1 MCCINNVREKW
12 IISLVLVA
20 VLFSLGVAVPM
31 ILISWPG
38 DECLLFVS
46 VRGRAL
52 IYGHPAGCNFISAS
66 HCLLALAA
74 LVFFIIL
81 LASRRRA
88 TTTTN
93 PKNPS
98 NGSVRSLR
106 GSIAGHSMVSSFG
119 PAAKPT
125 ITLITFSMVIFLFVL
140 VTAIVMLSGYMV
152 SCG

>member
-1 MCCINNVREKW
+1 MCCYNNVREKW
-12 IISLVLVA
+12 IISLVLVG

-31 ILISWPG
+31 ILITWPG

-66 HCLLALAA
+66 HCLIALAA

-81 LASRRRA
+81 LACRRTA
-88 TTTTN
+88 TN

-106 GSIAGHSMVSSFG
+106 GSIAGHSTVSSFG

>member
-1 MCCINNVREKW
+1 MCCYNNVREKW
-12 IISLVLVA
+12 IISLVLVG

-31 ILISWPG
+31 ILITWPG

-66 HCLLALAA
+66 HCLIALAA

-81 LASRRRA
+81 LACRRTA
-88 TTTTN
+88 TH

>member
-1 MCCINNVREKW
+1 MCCYNNVREKW
-12 IISLVLVA
+12 IISLVLVG

-31 ILISWPG
+31 ILITWPG

-66 HCLLALAA
+66 HCLIALAA

-81 LASRRRA
+81 LASRR
-88 TTTTN
+88 TTATN

-106 GSIAGHSMVSSFG
+106 GSIAGHSMMSFG

-125 ITLITFSMVIFLFVL
+125 ITLITFSLLIFLFVL